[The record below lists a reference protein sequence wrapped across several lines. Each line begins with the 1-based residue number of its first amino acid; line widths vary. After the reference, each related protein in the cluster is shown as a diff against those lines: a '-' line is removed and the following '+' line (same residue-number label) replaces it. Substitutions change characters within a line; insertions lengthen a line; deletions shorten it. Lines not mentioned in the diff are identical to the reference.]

1 MRRSLVA
8 LLLALPLLGGCLDAF
23 DRDGGGRGGGGAPEP
38 ADIGYDPE
46 AVRITG
52 VEMAEYTIPSF
63 DETPL
68 AAVVYAPMTADT
80 LPDGSPPRWGVVV
93 MLHGWGFFK
102 EQFEG
107 ISGGTGAPEQAD
119 PAISQAPYGVNR
131 LQAFAAQGLVA
142 VAYDARGFGQSG
154 GQSTIAGPAELGDLK
169 AVLEFVASRYATNGL
184 VGLIGQ
190 SYGAGQAFQ
199 AWADDPAITTI
210 VPMYGWV
217 DLFDGLLQDNVPK
230 LGWGATLVGG
240 GFAGS
245 KGQASPLLAEWM
257 QKAVTRTD
265 LGTVE
270 AQMDL
275 RSAGDRIAAVAKPLL
290 VCQGLQETLFPQ
302 ADRAWEDAGGFTRA
316 LVFQG
321 GHGTDDPACWAMAL
335 DWMLYFLAGRDTG
348 VAAWPALTAVDA
360 AGGEPLEYTAFPEPI
375 PRSYYLVEPALE
387 ANPRDGVTFTVE
399 QRLLGNPLQE
409 PSSAW
414 DLTGQSYN
422 QVPEQ
427 FREDPT
433 AVFFESAAVTG
444 SEVLLGSPVL
454 RLRLADP
461 EAATAPYQVVG
472 VLYHVD
478 ATGKSRILSHAA
490 AAALDESDAP
500 DGVLELRFWW
510 TKADLAP
517 GDRLV
522 LKVGANDSSVWA
534 PLLANYAVEFTGQSE
549 LVVPFFEG

>member
-1 MRRSLVA
+1 MRRSLAA
-8 LLLALPLLGGCLDAF
+8 LLLVVPLLGGCLDAF
-23 DRDGGGRGGGGAPEP
+23 DRDDDGGRDGDVAP
-38 ADIGYDPE
+38 ADVGHDPE
-46 AVRITG
+46 SVRITG
-52 VEMAEYTIPSF
+52 VEKLAYTIPSF

-107 ISGGTGAPEQAD
+107 FSGGTGAPEQAD
-119 PAISQAPYGVNR
+119 PAFAQVPYGANR
-131 LQAFAAQGLVA
+131 LQAFAAQGLIA

-154 GQSTIAGPAELGDLK
+154 GQSTIAGPAELSDLK
-169 AVLEFVASRYATNGL
+169 AVLEFVASRYATNGY
-184 VGLIGQ
+184 VGLVGQ
-190 SYGAGQAFQ
+190 SYGAGQALQ
-199 AWADDPAITTI
+199 AWADDPAITTA
-210 VPMYGWV
+210 VPMFGWV
-217 DLFDGLLQDNVPK
+217 DLYDGLLQGNVPK
-230 LGWGATLVGG
+230 AGWAANLLAVGYG
-240 GFAGS
+240 GS

-257 QKAVTRTD
+257 QKAVSRTD

-270 AQMDL
+270 AEMDL
-275 RSAGDRIAAVAKPLL
+275 RSAAGRLSAVTKPLL

-302 ADRAWEDAGGFTRA
+302 ADRMWEEAGGFTRA
-316 LVFQG
+316 LVSQG
-321 GHGTDDPACWAMAL
+321 GHGTDDATCWAKAL

-348 VAAWPALTAVDA
+348 VHAWPALTSVDA
-360 AGGEPLEYTAFPEPI
+360 AGGGPLEYTAFPEPV
-375 PRSYYLVEPALE
+375 PRSSFLVEPALE
-387 ANPRDGVTFTVE
+387 PNPRDGVSFTVE
-399 QRLLGNPLQE
+399 QRLLSNPFQE
-409 PSSAW
+409 PAPGW
-414 DLTGQSYN
+414 DLTGQAYG

-427 FREDPT
+427 FRQDPT

-444 SEVLLGSPVL
+444 SEVLLGAPIL

-461 EAATAPYQVVG
+461 AAATPYQVAA

-490 AAALDESDAP
+490 AAALDEADVPS
-500 DGVLELRFWW
+500 GVLELRFWW

-522 LKVGANDSSVWA
+522 LKVGANDASVWM
-534 PLLANYAVEFTGQSE
+534 PLLANYSVGFTGESE
-549 LVVPFFEG
+549 LIVPFFEG